1 MAGSGA
7 MMNWLGDVQ
16 QWIYAAVGSHLGA
29 FAASRD
35 WVALLTILPLGI
47 IFGAVHALTP
57 GHSKTLLASYL
68 IGSRLALLRGLAVSS
83 VLAAT
88 HVMSSVLIALFAVQ
102 LLTRT
107 LVGAGRAPL
116 AEDISRGLLVLI
128 GAWFLIRAIRG
139 PVHHPKQEGIAVGF
153 IAGLIPCPLTLF
165 VMVTA
170 LARGVPAAGLTF
182 AAAMFLGIALTLGAV
197 AALAV
202 LGRDTATAIMT
213 RHGASVAAVARGLD
227 GLAGLLLV
235 LFGLRELLR

>member
-1 MAGSGA
+1 

-16 QWIYAAVGSHLGA
+16 QTIYAAVGGYLAA
-29 FAASRD
+29 FATTRD
-35 WVALLTILPLGI
+35 WSALLTILPLGI
-47 IFGAVHALTP
+47 VFGAVHALTP

-88 HVMSSVLIALFAVQ
+88 HVLSSVLIALFAVQ

-107 LVGAGRAPL
+107 LVGAGRAPI

-128 GAWFLIRAIRG
+128 GAWFVVRALRG
-139 PVHHPKQEGIAVGF
+139 NTHHPRQEGVAVGF

-182 AAAMFLGIALTLGAV
+182 AASMFLGIALTLGAV

-202 LGRDTATAIMT
+202 FGRNTATAIMT
-213 RHGASVAAVARGLD
+213 RHGASIATVARILD

-235 LFGLRELLR
+235 LFGLREFFR